1 MSKKIILGV
10 IGFIGVGLL
19 FLVPVTHAATIAPE
33 VDLQTRTVLGQ
44 ALNVLQGVLN
54 QINARISNPA
64 NPIANPQGINASLGG
79 IKSTLV
85 AMDAYLRGTSP
96 IAAIPQSVPASVP
109 VAVNPYPVVSYGTTP
124 SGQSAPQTATVSW
137 FVGPKLLLI
146 LLPIL
151 ILAVVAR
158 ALFRKKEPKEIMIT
172 EMSAAKTPPAATLPA
187 ETNSEIISEI
197 QTS

>member
-19 FLVPVTHAATIAPE
+19 FLAPVTHAATAAPE
-33 VDLQTRTVLGQ
+33 VDLQTRAVLGQ

-64 NPIANPQGINASLGG
+64 NPIANPQGINVSLGG
-79 IKSTLV
+79 IKSTLIG
-85 AMDAYLRGTSP
+85 MDTYLRGTSP
-96 IAAIPQSVPASVP
+96 VAAIPRSVP
-109 VAVNPYPVVSYGTTP
+109 VSIPAAANPYPAESYGTTP

-172 EMSAAKTPPAATLPA
+172 EAPAT
-187 ETNSEIISEI
+187 ERTSEVTSEI
-197 QTS
+197 TTV